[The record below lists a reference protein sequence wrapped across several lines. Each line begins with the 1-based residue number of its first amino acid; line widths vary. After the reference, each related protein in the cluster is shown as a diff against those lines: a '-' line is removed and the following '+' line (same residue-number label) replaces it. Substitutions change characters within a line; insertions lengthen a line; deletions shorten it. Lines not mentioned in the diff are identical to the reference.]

1 MQLARLWAMGQLMP
15 QLMPQLTTHLTTQ
28 SRALDR
34 DASITSLP
42 PQL

>member
-1 MQLARLWAMGQLMP
+1 MGHLMGQPMP

-34 DASITSLP
+34 DAGITSLP